1 MVTAMSNEQAELL
14 ARTTCRR
21 MSRYKR
27 ARLIQS
33 SKALIIWL
41 FAITFNIAVI
51 HAAIDALWTSWPILC
66 GLIIMVV
73 TVSIS
78 YQIDEITQGILKQ
91 KNPQRNGHS
100 RRGQA
105 K

>member
-1 MVTAMSNEQAELL
+1 MT
-14 ARTTCRR
+14 
-21 MSRYKR
+21 RYNLHR
-27 ARLIQS
+27 AIKS
-33 SKALIIWL
+33 TKVLIIWL
-41 FAITFNIAVI
+41 FAITFNVAVI
-51 HAAIDALWTSWPILC
+51 HAAINTLWTSWPILC

-73 TVSIS
+73 TVSIA
-78 YQIDEITQGILKQ
+78 YQIDELTQAILKQ